1 MVAKKK
7 KKEKKKEKRKKKR
20 IYEQTHLN
28 AFEVKQE
35 IWVPIVYF
43 MSIFRINFSIHH
55 RSVLGGIIHRRC
67 GLACRIGSS
76 MQGTIILGGS

>member
-7 KKEKKKEKRKKKR
+7 KKEKKKQKKKKKEKR

-28 AFEVKQE
+28 AFKVKQE

-43 MSIFRINFSIHH
+43 VGFAR
-55 RSVLGGIIHRRC
+55 L
-67 GLACRIGSS
+67 
-76 MQGTIILGGS
+76 